1 MRNKYVQL
9 SLYDTYTDVLVKM
22 ENNKPE
28 FIELLEEYIATSI
41 RSYHIAFKK
50 PITVTTGVNASIL
63 WKVSSV
69 L

>member
-28 FIELLEEYIATSI
+28 FIELLEE
-41 RSYHIAFKK
+41 
-50 PITVTTGVNASIL
+50 
-63 WKVSSV
+63 
-69 L
+69 